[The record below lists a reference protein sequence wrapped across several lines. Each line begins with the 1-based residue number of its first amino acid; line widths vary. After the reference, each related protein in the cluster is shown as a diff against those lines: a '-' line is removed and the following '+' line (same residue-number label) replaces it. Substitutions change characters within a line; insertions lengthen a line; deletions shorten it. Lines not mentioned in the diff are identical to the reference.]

1 MFLAFNFMKNLSF
14 ATPQP
19 LIPTLLLIGAVV
31 LGATP
36 NHSLAQTK
44 DENIET
50 IEVTGKK
57 VRNAAGKLTIIGEEL
72 GRIPGSSG
80 DPMKGVQSL
89 PGVASTDDSSGQPAV
104 RGARPSD
111 NLYYVDFLPIG
122 YLFHLGGFASTFNAD
137 LIRKFDLATG
147 AWSPEYGDA
156 VGAIFD
162 INLRNPRTDRIGG
175 KLDFGLLGANALIEG
190 PLTENLSFFLSG
202 RRSWFDLVAKTGTDK
217 AEGVTFSIPI
227 YNDTQGRLLWNANS
241 NNRFRLDFSTAADK
255 IDFSLGANSKAGL
268 RDPVLIG
275 NSAQR
280 QSYKSFAGVWE
291 SDFTK
296 DAFNT
301 LAIGQISTQFA
312 TRLGAAGAVDVKVT
326 TNYLR
331 EQLRLQISR
340 DYSMILGG
348 SLNRREVDLNLDF
361 KYPRC
366 TEFDP
371 NCDLS
376 TAPRVTSIQ
385 KTQQNLA
392 DAYLQN
398 RWNISSAFTLTGGF
412 RLGRDDYI
420 GRNYAEP
427 RVGLEWNWSPSTQ
440 FSVGWGRHNQ
450 PPPVEESL
458 RDIGNP
464 KLEHLRSN
472 HTVLGVTQKLQD
484 GWSIRTEAYTKTFN
498 GYAVSDPLLNYR
510 NGASGSARGLELLV
524 KKDGVGQYSK
534 LSGFLSLSMSKA
546 RRKNDLTGENF
557 PFDFDQPVIAS
568 LVGQYKLSDKWQFG
582 TKWSFHTGSPYTP
595 VVGTGFYPDGRVR
608 PIYGSI
614 NSERVPNYHRLDLR
628 VDYKYSKSLTMYG
641 ELINAYA
648 RKNVA
653 GYSYSPDYKTR
664 ESIYQLPILPSFGVQ
679 YNF

>member
-1 MFLAFNFMKNLSF
+1 MKPVTVPKETPAHCQPPAVLFL
-14 ATPQP
+14 
-19 LIPTLLLIGAVV
+19 VV
-31 LGATP
+31 LILGGLP
-36 NHSLAQTK
+36 SLSEAQP
-44 DENIET
+44 DVLET
-50 IEVTGKK
+50 VIIKEQK
-57 VRNAAGKLTIIGEEL
+57 VRNAAGKLTISGEEL
-72 GRIPGSSG
+72 RSIPGSSG
-80 DPMKGVQSL
+80 DPMKAAQSL
-89 PGVASTDDSSGQPAV
+89 PGVATTDDSSGQPAV

-122 YLFHLGGFASTFNAD
+122 YLFHLGGFASVFNAD

-162 INLRNPRTDRIGG
+162 INLRNPRKDKIGG
-175 KLDFGLLGANALIEG
+175 KLDFGLLGANVLVEG

-217 AEGVTFSIPI
+217 AEGVTFSVPV
-227 YNDTQGRLLWNANS
+227 YNDSQGRLIWNANS
-241 NNRFRLDFSTAADK
+241 DNRFRLDFSTASDK
-255 IDFSLGANSKAGL
+255 LEFSLAPGSKAGL

-280 QSYKSFAGVWE
+280 QSYRTFAGTWE
-291 SDFTK
+291 SEFSKDFN
-296 DAFNT
+296 NT
-301 LAIGQISTQFA
+301 VAIGQMSNRTS
-312 TRLGAAGAVDVKVT
+312 TRLGGAGLVDVQVT
-326 TNYLR
+326 TNYIR
-331 EQLRLQISR
+331 EQLRIQVSK
-340 DYSMILGG
+340 DYSMIIGG
-348 SLNRREVDLNLDF
+348 SLNSREVDLNLDF

-376 TAPRVTSIQ
+376 TAPRITSIQ
-385 KTQQNLA
+385 KTKQNLA
-392 DAYLQN
+392 DIYLQN
-398 RWNISSAFTLTGGF
+398 RWNLSPAFTLTGGL
-412 RLGRDDYI
+412 RLGRDSYI
-420 GRNYAEP
+420 DRNYAEP
-427 RVGLEWNWSPSTQ
+427 RLGVEWNWSPSTQ

-450 PPPVEESL
+450 PPPAEESL

-472 HTVLGVTQKLQD
+472 HTVVGVTQKLQD
-484 GWSIRTEAYTKTFN
+484 GWSVRAEAYTKTFN

-510 NGASGSARGLELLV
+510 NGASGTARGLELLV
-524 KKDGVGQYSK
+524 KKDGIGQLSQ

-568 LVGQYKLSDKWQFG
+568 VVGQYKISDKWQVG

-595 VVGTGFYPDGRVR
+595 VTGTGFYPDGRVR
-608 PIYGSI
+608 PIYGDI
-614 NSERVPNYHRLDLR
+614 NSQRVSNYHRLDLR
-628 VDYKYSKSLTMYG
+628 VDYKYSKNLTMYG

-664 ESIYQLPILPSFGVQ
+664 ETIYQLPTLPSFGVQ

>member
-1 MFLAFNFMKNLSF
+1 MKPVTVPKK
-14 ATPQP
+14 TPANYQP
-19 LIPTLLLIGAVV
+19 LAVLFLVV
-31 LGATP
+31 LILGGLP
-36 NHSLAQTK
+36 SLSEAQP
-44 DENIET
+44 DILET
-50 IEVTGKK
+50 VIIKEQK
-57 VRNAAGKLTIIGEEL
+57 VRNAAGKLTITGEEL
-72 GRIPGSSG
+72 RSLPGSLG
-80 DPMKGVQSL
+80 DPMKAAQSL
-89 PGVASTDDSSGQPAV
+89 PGVATTDDSSGQPAV

-122 YLFHLGGFASTFNAD
+122 YLFHLGGFASVLNAD

-162 INLRNPRTDRIGG
+162 INLRNPRKDKIGG
-175 KLDFGLLGANALIEG
+175 KLDFGLLGANVLVEG

-217 AEGVTFSIPI
+217 AEGVTFTVPV
-227 YNDTQGRLLWNANS
+227 YNDSQGRLIWNANS
-241 NNRFRLDFSTAADK
+241 DNRFRLDFSTASDK
-255 IDFSLGANSKAGL
+255 LEFNVAPNSKAAL

-280 QSYKSFAGVWE
+280 QSYRTLAGTWE
-291 SDFTK
+291 SEFSK
-296 DAFNT
+296 DMNNT
-301 LAIGQISTQFA
+301 LAIGQMSNQTSARIG
-312 TRLGAAGAVDVKVT
+312 GAGLVDVKVT
-326 TNYLR
+326 THYIR
-331 EQLRLQISR
+331 EQLRIQVSK
-340 DYSMILGG
+340 DYSMIIGG
-348 SLNRREVDLNLDF
+348 SVNSREVDLNLDF

-376 TAPRVTSIQ
+376 TAPRITSIQ
-385 KTQQNLA
+385 KAKQNLA
-392 DAYLQN
+392 DIYLQN
-398 RWNISSAFTLTGGF
+398 RWNISPAFTLTGGL
-412 RLGRDDYI
+412 RLGRDSYI
-420 GRNYAEP
+420 DRSYAEP
-427 RVGLEWNWSPSTQ
+427 RLGVEWNWSPSTQ

-472 HTVLGVTQKLQD
+472 HTVVGVTQKLQD
-484 GWSIRTEAYTKTFN
+484 GWSVRAEAYTKTFN
-498 GYAVSDPLLNYR
+498 GYAVSDPVLNYR
-510 NGASGSARGLELLV
+510 NGASGTARGLELLV
-524 KKDGVGQYSK
+524 KKDGIGQLSQ

-568 LVGQYKLSDKWQFG
+568 VVGQYKISDKWQVG

-595 VVGTGFYPDGRVR
+595 VTGTGFYPDGRVR
-608 PIYGSI
+608 PIYGDI
-614 NSERVPNYHRLDLR
+614 NSQRVSNYHRLDLR
-628 VDYKYSKSLTMYG
+628 VDYKYSKNLTMYG

-664 ESIYQLPILPSFGVQ
+664 ETIYQLPTLPSFGVQ
-679 YNF
+679 YSF

>member
-1 MFLAFNFMKNLSF
+1 MKLPRIHATSPAYRLPPALFVLMVQIYTFLPSLCLAQSND
-14 ATPQP
+14 
-19 LIPTLLLIGAVV
+19 
-31 LGATP
+31 LGAIVVKE
-36 NHSLAQTK
+36 Q
-44 DENIET
+44 
-50 IEVTGKK
+50 K
-57 VRNAAGKLTIIGEEL
+57 VRNAAGKLTISGDEL
-72 GRIPGSSG
+72 SRVPGSSG
-80 DPMKGVQSL
+80 DAMKAAQSL
-89 PGVASTDDSSGQPAV
+89 PGVASTDDASGQPAV
-104 RGARPSD
+104 RGARPAD

-122 YLFHLGGFASTFNAD
+122 YLFHLGGFASVFNAD

-162 INLRNPRTDRIGG
+162 INLRNPRTDKIGG
-175 KLDFGLLGANALIEG
+175 KIDFGLLGANVLLEG

-217 AEGVTFSIPI
+217 AEGVTFSVPV
-227 YNDTQGRLLWNANS
+227 YNDSQGRLIWNMNGH
-241 NNRFRLDFSTAADK
+241 NRFRLDFSTAADR
-255 IDFSLGANSKAGL
+255 IEFSLAPNSKAGL

-280 QSYKSFAGVWE
+280 QSYRTIASTWE
-291 SDFTK
+291 SELSKGFD
-296 DAFNT
+296 NT
-301 LAIGQISTQFA
+301 LAVGQMLNQTSTRIGS
-312 TRLGAAGAVDVKVT
+312 AGLVDVKIT
-326 TNYLR
+326 TNYIR
-331 EQLRLQISR
+331 EQLRLQLSP
-340 DYSMILGG
+340 DYSMIVGG
-348 SLNRREVDLNLDF
+348 SINRREVDLNLDF
-361 KYPRC
+361 KYPPC

-392 DAYLQN
+392 DVYVQN
-398 RWNISSAFTLTGGF
+398 RWNISSAFTITGGL

-427 RVGLEWNWSPSTQ
+427 RVGLEWNWTPTTQ
-440 FSVGWGRHNQ
+440 LSVGWGRHNQ

-458 RDIGNP
+458 RDVGNP

-472 HTVLGVTQKLQD
+472 HTVVGVTQKLQD
-484 GWSIRTEAYTKTFN
+484 GWSIRTEAYTKVFN
-498 GYAVSDPLLNYR
+498 GYAVSDPALNYR
-510 NGASGSARGLELLV
+510 NGASGTARGVELLV
-524 KKDGVGQYSK
+524 KKDGIGQLSK

-557 PFDFDQPVIAS
+557 PFDFDQPIIAS
-568 LVGQYKLSDKWQFG
+568 LVGQYKFSDRWQAG
-582 TKWSFHTGSPYTP
+582 AKWSFHTGSPYTP
-595 VVGTGFYPDGRVR
+595 VSGTGFYPDGRVR
-608 PIYGSI
+608 PIFGDI
-614 NSERVPNYHRLDLR
+614 NSQRVPNYHRLDLR

-641 ELINAYA
+641 ELINAYS

-653 GYSYSPDYKTR
+653 GYSYSADYKTR
-664 ESIYQLPILPSFGVQ
+664 ETIYQLPTLPSFGVQ

>member
-1 MFLAFNFMKNLSF
+1 MKQLPHQKATRERCQPPALLVIVALMSAGFTTLS
-14 ATPQP
+14 
-19 LIPTLLLIGAVV
+19 
-31 LGATP
+31 
-36 NHSLAQTK
+36 NAQT
-44 DENIET
+44 DDVET
-50 IEVTGKK
+50 ITIKSQK
-57 VRNAAGKLTIIGEEL
+57 VRNAAGKLTITGEEL
-72 GRIPGSSG
+72 RSAPGSFG
-80 DPMKGVQSL
+80 DPMKAVQSL
-89 PGVASTDDSSGQPAV
+89 PGVATTDDASGQPAI

-122 YLFHLGGFASTFNAD
+122 YLFHLGGFASVFNAD

-162 INLRNPRTDRIGG
+162 VNLRNPRKDRIGG
-175 KLDFGLLGANALIEG
+175 KLDFSLLGASVLVEG

-202 RRSWFDLVAKTGTDK
+202 RRSWFDLVAKTTTDE
-217 AEGVTFSIPI
+217 AEGVTFSVPV

-241 NNRFRLDFSTAADK
+241 NNRFRLDFSSASDK
-255 IDFSLGANSKAGL
+255 LEFSLAPNSKEGL

-280 QSYKSFAGVWE
+280 QSYRTFAGTWE

-296 DAFNT
+296 DVNNT
-301 LAIGQISTQFA
+301 LAVGQMLNRTSA
-312 TRLGAAGAVDVKVT
+312 RVGSAGVYEVRVT

-331 EQLRLQISR
+331 EQLRIQMSK
-340 DYSMILGG
+340 DYSLILGG
-348 SLNRREVDLNLDF
+348 SLNSREIDLNLDF

-376 TAPRVTSIQ
+376 TAPRINSIQ
-385 KTQQNLA
+385 KTKQNLA
-392 DAYLQN
+392 DVYLQN
-398 RWNISSAFTLTGGF
+398 RWNISPAFTLTGGI
-412 RLGRDDYI
+412 RLGRDSYI
-420 GRNYAEP
+420 DRNYAEP
-427 RVGLEWNWSPSTQ
+427 RLGLEWNWSPSTQ

-450 PPPVEESL
+450 PPPAEESL

-472 HTVLGVTQKLQD
+472 HTVVGVTQKLQD
-484 GWSIRTEAYTKTFN
+484 GWSVRAEAYTKTFS
-498 GYAVSDPLLNYR
+498 GYAVSDPVLNFR
-510 NGASGSARGLELLV
+510 NGASGTARGLEFLV
-524 KKDGVGQYSK
+524 KKDGIGNLSQ

-568 LVGQYKLSDKWQFG
+568 LVGQYKISDKWQIG

-595 VVGTGFYPDGRVR
+595 ITGTGLYPDGRVR
-608 PIYGSI
+608 PVYGDI
-614 NSERVPNYHRLDLR
+614 NSQRVPNYHRLDLR
-628 VDYKYSKSLTMYG
+628 VDYKYSKNLTMYG
-641 ELINAYA
+641 ELINAYG
-648 RKNVA
+648 RKNIA
-653 GYSYSPDYKTR
+653 GYSYSADYKTR
-664 ESIYQLPILPSFGVQ
+664 EAIYQLPTLPSFGIQ
-679 YNF
+679 YSY

>member
-1 MFLAFNFMKNLSF
+1 MKPVTVPKTAPAHCQPPAVLFLV
-14 ATPQP
+14 
-19 LIPTLLLIGAVV
+19 TLLLTG
-31 LGATP
+31 LP
-36 NHSLAQTK
+36 RLSEAQP
-44 DENIET
+44 EILET
-50 IEVTGKK
+50 VIIKEQK
-57 VRNAAGKLTIIGEEL
+57 VRNAAGKLTITGQEL
-72 GRIPGSSG
+72 SRVPGSSG
-80 DPMKGVQSL
+80 DPMKAAQSL
-89 PGVASTDDSSGQPAV
+89 PGVATTDDSSGQPAV

-122 YLFHLGGFASTFNAD
+122 YLFHLGGFASVFNAD

-162 INLRNPRTDRIGG
+162 INLRNPRKDKIGG
-175 KLDFGLLGANALIEG
+175 KLDFGLLGANVLVEG

-217 AEGVTFSIPI
+217 AEGVTFTVPV
-227 YNDTQGRLLWNANS
+227 YNDSQGRLIWNANS
-241 NNRFRLDFSTAADK
+241 DNRFRLDFSTASDK
-255 IDFSLGANSKAGL
+255 LEFNVAQNSKAGL

-280 QSYKSFAGVWE
+280 QSYRTLAGTWE
-291 SDFTK
+291 SEFSK
-296 DAFNT
+296 DINNT
-301 LAIGQISTQFA
+301 LAIGQMSNQTSARIG
-312 TRLGAAGAVDVKVT
+312 GAGLVDVKVT
-326 TNYLR
+326 THYIR
-331 EQLRLQISR
+331 EQLRIQVSK
-340 DYSMILGG
+340 DYSMIIGG
-348 SLNRREVDLNLDF
+348 SANSREVDLNLDF

-376 TAPRVTSIQ
+376 TAPRITSIQ
-385 KTQQNLA
+385 KAKQNLA
-392 DAYLQN
+392 DIYLQN
-398 RWNISSAFTLTGGF
+398 RWNISPAFTLTGGL
-412 RLGRDDYI
+412 RLGRDSYI
-420 GRNYAEP
+420 DRSYAEP
-427 RVGLEWNWSPSTQ
+427 RLGVEWNWSPSTQ

-472 HTVLGVTQKLQD
+472 HTVVGVTQKLQD
-484 GWSIRTEAYTKTFN
+484 GWSVRAEAYTKTFN
-498 GYAVSDPLLNYR
+498 GYAVSDPVLNYR
-510 NGASGSARGLELLV
+510 NGASGTARGLELLV
-524 KKDGVGQYSK
+524 KKDGIGQLSQ

-568 LVGQYKLSDKWQFG
+568 VVGQYKISDKWQVG

-595 VVGTGFYPDGRVR
+595 VTGTGFYPDGRVR
-608 PIYGSI
+608 PIYGEI
-614 NSERVPNYHRLDLR
+614 NSQRVSNYHRLDLR
-628 VDYKYSKSLTMYG
+628 VDYKYSKNLTMYG

-664 ESIYQLPILPSFGVQ
+664 EAIYQLPTLPSFGVQ
-679 YNF
+679 YSF